1 MARLKPQDIERC
13 IALAS
18 KADLTGKRGNA
29 NLAFT
34 FIEMILLRLA
44 GQPLAT
50 ERAVL
55 AEL

>member
-1 MARLKPQDIERC
+1 M
-13 IALAS
+13 
-18 KADLTGKRGNA
+18 GKRGNA

-55 AEL
+55 PEL